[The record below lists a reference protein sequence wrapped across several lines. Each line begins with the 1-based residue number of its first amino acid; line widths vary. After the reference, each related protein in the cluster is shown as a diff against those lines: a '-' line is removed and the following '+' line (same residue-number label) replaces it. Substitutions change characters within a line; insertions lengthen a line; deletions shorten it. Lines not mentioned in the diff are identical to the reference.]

1 MDGEDDLVDT
11 IADIIMGLARIEVP
25 QDQAKEMADAIID
38 ILPDHRE
45 EVLIALGIDEWMM

>member
-25 QDQAKEMADAIID
+25 KDQAKEMADAIID